1 MSHKN
6 DPDYHDIKAKILL
19 ETATHHKTLV
29 KNNSKGNLC
38 HGDQPGLLEAAAE
51 LRRMASNARR
61 AHKKVQDDR
70 RQKSRKES
78 LDKRENTLS
87 KYRNKEA
94 VALDIDTTVF
104 GDILPSC
111 DEEESSRDLRT
122 LKRLWNNIPRLNRN

>member
-19 ETATHHKTLV
+19 ETATHLKTLV

-61 AHKKVQDDR
+61 AHKKYKMTADR
-70 RQKSRKES
+70 SRARKAWIKE
-78 LDKRENTLS
+78 KIR
-87 KYRNKEA
+87 
-94 VALDIDTTVF
+94 
-104 GDILPSC
+104 
-111 DEEESSRDLRT
+111 
-122 LKRLWNNIPRLNRN
+122 

>member
-19 ETATHHKTLV
+19 ETATHLKTLV

-38 HGDQPGLLEAAAE
+38 HGDQPGLL
-51 LRRMASNARR
+51 SNR
-61 AHKKVQDDR
+61 ADEIDR